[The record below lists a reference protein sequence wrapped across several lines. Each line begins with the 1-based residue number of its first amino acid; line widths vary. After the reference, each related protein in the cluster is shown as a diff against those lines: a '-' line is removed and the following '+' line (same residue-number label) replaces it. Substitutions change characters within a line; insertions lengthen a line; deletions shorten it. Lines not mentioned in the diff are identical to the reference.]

1 MARLL
6 RAEEGVGV
14 AILVVGSV
22 ALDTVKT
29 PFGQVEDVLGGAVS
43 YFSLAAALYDRVNMV
58 AVVGEDFPRRYID
71 EFSARNIDTAGLH
84 VVPGQ
89 TFRWGA
95 DYHLDMNARDTLYT

>member
-1 MARLL
+1 M
-6 RAEEGVGV
+6 

-43 YFSLAAALYDRVNMV
+43 FFALAASLYDRVNMV

-71 EFSARNIDTAGLH
+71 EFRARQHRHDRACTSCRARRFAGA
-84 VVPGQ
+84 P
-89 TFRWGA
+89 TITWI
-95 DYHLDMNARDTLYT
+95 

>member
-1 MARLL
+1 M
-6 RAEEGVGV
+6 

-43 YFSLAAALYDRVNMV
+43 FFALAASLYDRVNMV

-71 EFSARNIDTAGLH
+71 EFRARNIDTRGPACHARQDVPLGRRLSHGYERARHALH
-84 VVPGQ
+84 
-89 TFRWGA
+89 
-95 DYHLDMNARDTLYT
+95 